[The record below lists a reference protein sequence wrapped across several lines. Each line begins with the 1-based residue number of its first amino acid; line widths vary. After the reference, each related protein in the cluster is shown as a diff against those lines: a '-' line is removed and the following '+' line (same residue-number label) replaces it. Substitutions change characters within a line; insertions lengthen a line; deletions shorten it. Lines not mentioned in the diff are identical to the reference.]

1 MLSLQDEGWT
11 ALTVAATTGNAEIVQ
26 LILDRG
32 ADVKARNT
40 VSIDKRCCR
49 TQFYELLSSIA
60 VLLCA
65 ISRTDFAH

>member
-1 MLSLQDEGWT
+1 VSYITGVYSRFCYAFLYVLSLQEEGWT

-40 VSIDKRCCR
+40 VSVDKRC
-49 TQFYELLSSIA
+49 
-60 VLLCA
+60 
-65 ISRTDFAH
+65 SRTHL